1 MEFRRIVTDMILEDF
16 LIAGLLGLPIDDEG
30 YTAHQVAMIENG
42 IKVVSKYE
50 PNHSNTLLSY
60 WKSGIQIS

>member
-1 MEFRRIVTDMILEDF
+1 MILEDF

-30 YTAHQVAMIENG
+30 YTAHQVAMIEEWYQSGRIEVNN
-42 IKVVSKYE
+42 
-50 PNHSNTLLSY
+50 NHILLLSY